1 MLLKIVPPLASNFA
15 AQNDQLFI
23 LITILVGV
31 WFIAAEAMFFWLI
44 FRFRARP
51 NVATQYI
58 TGKEKH
64 LHRWVSWPHFL
75 ILVCDVVII
84 IAAVQLWVRVKQ
96 TLPAA
101 DRTVRVV
108 AQQWAWTF
116 TDPGADGV
124 LDTPDDVRTTDELHL
139 LLNKRY
145 HFLLESK
152 DVLHSFFVPSFR
164 LKQDAI
170 PGRIYTGWF
179 ETTRAGTYDILCAE
193 ICGIGHGVMGAKLV
207 VEGEAEHATW
217 LQRHAHDAALAAL
230 NTVNTAPAD
239 TASTPAAPATA
250 GAH

>member
-1 MLLKIVPPLASNFA
+1 MLLSIVPPSASNFA

-31 WFIAAEAMFFWLI
+31 WFVAAEAMFFWLI

-51 NVATQYI
+51 GVPTQYI
-58 TGKEKH
+58 TGKEKA

-96 TLPAA
+96 TLPPA
-101 DRTVRVV
+101 DRTIRVV

-116 TDPGADGV
+116 TDPGPDKV

-139 LLNKRY
+139 VIHQRY

-152 DVLHSFFVPSFR
+152 DVLHSFFIPAFR

-179 ETTRAGTYDILCAE
+179 ETTRAGSYDLLCAE
-193 ICGIGHGVMGAKLV
+193 ICGMGHGEMGARVV

-217 LQRHAHDAALAAL
+217 LTQHANDAALAAL
-230 NTVNTAPAD
+230 NTAPAPAD
-239 TASTPAAPATA
+239 TTAPAAPATA